1 MLLEMLG
8 FLLLVSFALGGT
20 VTSGFMLL
28 FGGEEFSPPKGRN
41 RIPAL
46 LSLSITIL
54 LWYAVY
60 STFPFTVGIK

>member
-1 MLLEMLG
+1 MFLEILG

-41 RIPAL
+41 CIPAL
-46 LSLSITIL
+46 LSLAITVL

-60 STFPFTVGIK
+60 STFPFTIGMK